1 MLNVVF
7 MFINIFIINL
17 FRLLFLIIEVL
28 LLFILFGVGIVLLLV
43 IVEVLLLFML
53 FGVGIVLLLVREM
66 WNVVLFSVGIVELFE
81 FVVGIG

>member
-1 MLNVVF
+1 
-7 MFINIFIINL
+7 MFINIFIIDL
-17 FRLLFLIIEVL
+17 FRLLFLLIEVL

-66 WNVVLFSVGIVELFE
+66 WNVVLFGVGIVELFE